1 MTGSHTEHTAVVTSH
16 LHSPVR
22 KDRPRLLVLTALE
35 SHKHLCGAL
44 SWLALSAYLL
54 PSVAATVP

>member
-1 MTGSHTEHTAVVTSH
+1 MTDSHAEHMAIATSH

-22 KDRPRLLVLTALE
+22 EDRPRLLVLAALE

-44 SWLALSAYLL
+44 SWLALTAYLL